1 MKDRNIRKNRKGIF
15 GILSALAVLLVI
27 LFYTTMTKSGHWL
40 VQDDEITHVKWAIL
54 LDGQTADLERN
65 NFAATLMADGKIDS
79 IVILGRRVY
88 RDKSNADFY
97 AEDFM
102 KLGMFD
108 SAAVFLARHD
118 DPSTISEAYTVIP
131 WIKRHK
137 ADTVLLI
144 TAAPASKRA
153 VKIFTEL
160 SGDKPVYLSADI
172 HHHQYYADSWAFNRE
187 SRKNWLHEW
196 AALIHS
202 YWDLLGT
209 DTIEAGDAAY
219 EKKIRSLKTEAD
231 DEPFINLQELQAP
244 VKESAKE
251 TVKDTL
257 PADTSA
263 TVADTAK
270 NAAEADAVKKDST
283 KKDSTKKN

>member
-40 VQDDEITHVKWAIL
+40 VQDDEIGHVKWAIL

-65 NFAATLMADGKIDS
+65 NFAATLMAEGKIDS

-202 YWDLLGT
+202 YWDLLGK

-231 DEPFINLQELQAP
+231 DEPFIDLKVLQAP
-244 VKESAKE
+244 PVKE

-270 NAAEADAVKKDST
+270 KAAEADAVKKDST